1 MDSGSY
7 KSLHPVSVGCL
18 LFQMDAKEDSRM
30 KMIKEYW
37 PLAVLGV
44 IGVSLF
50 AGAAA
55 LVLQS
60 PSVL

>member
-1 MDSGSY
+1 
-7 KSLHPVSVGCL
+7 
-18 LFQMDAKEDSRM
+18 M

>member
-1 MDSGSY
+1 MDSDTFELY
-7 KSLHPVSVGCL
+7 
-18 LFQMDAKEDSRM
+18 QMNAKEESHM
-30 KMIKEYW
+30 KLIKEYW
-37 PLAVLGV
+37 PLAVLGM

-55 LVLQS
+55 FVLQN